1 MARQNAEVKA
11 QNERLE
17 LAGSKAVQA
26 AEAFKIVESSAK
38 QAGIDAAAKM
48 VAEADAAAAAAKADA
63 AAAKAAAAKAEADA
77 AADKAA
83 AETAAADAAAKAAF
97 AAAEASHAKA
107 AAERLPAE
115 ASSEASAEADVKASS
130 DLMREAVKIV
140 EAKIGDQL
148 PKAKDSSLCKQGCC
162 MDWTEEQKEMW
173 NNALNEALVEV
184 RAKAAKAAAAEKA
197 NAAAEKAKSD
207 EKAKAAA
214 EQAKAA
220 AEQAIAAAAMQ
231 AMKDA
236 EAAAEA
242 ADAES
247 ADSVSSSASI
257 SSASDSDASE
267 GHAEGPSEGPEEG
280 LEQMNKK
287 DLLAAG
293 ACHTIFG
300 TSAGLPS
307 KASKTSAANNIK
319 NKAIGFE
326 CSVCHI
332 VNDVCSDLS
341 KKLSKAAPGD
351 RKNIVAAHQWSRLMA
366 GAEPGAPAAAAPVKP
381 AVKRKHDEAS
391 KETKAFKETKA
402 TMETSKASSK
412 AFSTTGFAAHIEW
425 LEAQLEQKNS
435 QIASMQKMFETSD
448 KVIVS
453 LRSENKKLR
462 EQ

>member
-1 MARQNAEVKA
+1 
-11 QNERLE
+11 
-17 LAGSKAVQA
+17 
-26 AEAFKIVESSAK
+26 
-38 QAGIDAAAKM
+38 
-48 VAEADAAAAAAKADA
+48 
-63 AAAKAAAAKAEADA
+63 
-77 AADKAA
+77 
-83 AETAAADAAAKAAF
+83 
-97 AAAEASHAKA
+97 
-107 AAERLPAE
+107 
-115 ASSEASAEADVKASS
+115 VKASS

-231 AMKDA
+231 AMKAAEAEAAAEAADA